1 VQDKNDENRRPYC
14 PAAAPLPH
22 ALSSLSLLRIAI
34 AVTDLVMN
42 AMSEIKFSCT
52 MCGRCCQ
59 NHSIPL
65 TLDEAICWLEDGGK
79 VGIFCEA
86 DLWLS
91 EPPKENLRAA
101 HRRKRSFAV
110 SCGSSRARVTAIFV
124 AITSGACK
132 NLDEDLKC
140 RIYERRPLV
149 CRIYPAEISPF
160 IQLNPASKAC
170 PPEAWGSGNALIAD
184 VQLLVE
190 KSRQVDRNDVP
201 QKELLCGYLGIDVA
215 AVAGEGFV
223 TYEPDRGTFLNMLR
237 RARLADPEIP
247 GNGRAWRLYSPSLTT
262 TESLRSAGVE
272 MIMKKRPDD
281 TYSFFPDSSARPAE
295 SFENQ

>member
-1 VQDKNDENRRPYC
+1 MP
-14 PAAAPLPH
+14 
-22 ALSSLSLLRIAI
+22 
-34 AVTDLVMN
+34 
-42 AMSEIKFSCT
+42 EIKFPRT

-65 TLDEAICWLEDGGK
+65 TLDEAISWLEDDGR
-79 VGIFCEA
+79 VAIFCEA

-101 HRRKRSFAV
+101 HKRKRSFAV
-110 SCGSSRARVTAIFV
+110 SCGSSRVRVTAILV

-160 IQLNPASKAC
+160 IQLNTASKAC
-170 PPEAWGSGNALIAD
+170 PPEAWASGTALLPDA
-184 VQLLVE
+184 QLLVE
-190 KSRQVDRNDVP
+190 KSRQMDPDDVP
-201 QKELLCGYLGIDVA
+201 QKELLCSYLGIDVA

-223 TYEPDRGTFLNMLR
+223 THEPDRGAFLNMLR
-237 RARLADPEIP
+237 KTRLAVYCKGRLSLP
-247 GNGRAWRLYSPSLTT
+247 GSPNGFSCTRSRISESSVFASDMLASPNL
-262 TESLRSAGVE
+262 LR
-272 MIMKKRPDD
+272 M
-281 TYSFFPDSSARPAE
+281 
-295 SFENQ
+295 